1 MIAALFGVGIVTGGG
16 DEDTDEPAPRP
27 ADAADVERVAERLE
41 RVRELDFK
49 RLPPVRTISPEEARD
64 EALAILDKEYPD
76 ERREADQ
83 LVLTLLGLLPRDSD
97 LRELAGTVFGE
108 EVAGFYDDNKKRMT
122 IVEGSAGGRE
132 GEVTL
137 AHELTHALEDQH
149 FDLDSESGLDDAR
162 SARLALLEGTA
173 TVAMLDYTARHLT
186 PGLVGRREL
195 LDQIALVDLLETSSD
210 LPPYMQRS
218 LVFPYARGARFVDAI
233 GTWGP
238 ANEALRGDGPVSTE
252 QVMHPEKYRSGERPA
267 AVRPG
272 PSPGSEWKRASRGTV
287 GEFDTAELIR
297 SSDSAVRASRAGAG
311 WGGGRYVLWR
321 RGEDAAMA
329 LRWRWDTPRDAA
341 EFVAALPRY
350 IEQTLDGSRA
360 GPGLWRSPDR
370 GFVAVGAGAV
380 VRLSM
385 APSRALARRLAR

>member
-1 MIAALFGVGIVTGGG
+1 MIAALFGVGVVTGGG

-27 ADAADVERVAERLE
+27 ADTAEVERVAERLE
-41 RVRELDFK
+41 HVRELDFK
-49 RLPPVRTISPEEARD
+49 RLPPVRTISSEQARD

-83 LVLTLLGLLPRDSD
+83 LVLTLLGLLPQDSD

-238 ANEALRGDGPVSTE
+238 ANDALRGDGPASTE
-252 QVMHPEKYRSGERPA
+252 QVMHPEKYRSGERPL

-272 PSPGSEWKRASRGTV
+272 PSPGSGWKRSSRGTV

-297 SSDSAVRASRAGAG
+297 SSDSALRASRAGAG
-311 WGGGRYVLWR
+311 WGGGRYALWR

-360 GPGLWRSPDR
+360 GPGLWRSADR
-370 GFVAVGAGAV
+370 GFVAVGAGTV